1 MASEKNVQLNNLL
14 YVSTIQGILH
24 GLCVLSFS
32 SKFQFFFIKMNFML
46 HMHVFLCWFYILADY
61 NIGFAILF
69 YVTEVCDTDTKVE
82 IGEEREKKNSDVGST
97 PQLPENKEVVQIDDE
112 EDDDVV
118 IVQEE
123 DFLPKAKKPRTENL
137 IKKPGNL

>member
-1 MASEKNVQLNNLL
+1 
-14 YVSTIQGILH
+14 
-24 GLCVLSFS
+24 
-32 SKFQFFFIKMNFML
+32 ML

-123 DFLPKAKKPRTENL
+123 DFLPKAKKPRTKNL